1 MLRTVGPILAC
12 ALMSTI
18 VACSGRDPVADEANN
33 SAGLPAINDAVPN
46 PTGAPPQKGAAPASH
61 TPAPAAKIP
70 AALYGRWGL
79 SPADCTTTRGDE
91 KGLLVITGDQLRFYE
106 SRAVP
111 AADVQASDTSIS
123 GDFTFTGEGQT
134 WTRFESLQ
142 LQKQDLVRTETK
154 PAASFTYAK
163 CE

>member
-1 MLRTVGPILAC
+1 M
-12 ALMSTI
+12 
-18 VACSGRDPVADEANN
+18 
-33 SAGLPAINDAVPN
+33 
-46 PTGAPPQKGAAPASH
+46 
-61 TPAPAAKIP
+61 
-70 AALYGRWGL
+70 
-79 SPADCTTTRGDE
+79 
-91 KGLLVITGDQLRFYE
+91 LVITGDQLRFYE

-154 PAASFTYAK
+154 PAASFIYAK

>member
-1 MLRTVGPILAC
+1 M
-12 ALMSTI
+12 
-18 VACSGRDPVADEANN
+18 
-33 SAGLPAINDAVPN
+33 INDAGPDA
-46 PTGAPPQKGAAPASH
+46 TGAPPERGATPATQ

-70 AALYGRWGL
+70 SALHGRWGL
-79 SPADCTTTRGDE
+79 SPADCITTRGDE
-91 KGLLVITGDQLRFYE
+91 KGLLVITGDQLRFYK

-111 AADVQASDTSIS
+111 AADVQSDDSSIS

-134 WTRFESLQ
+134 WTRFKSLQ

-163 CE
+163 CQ